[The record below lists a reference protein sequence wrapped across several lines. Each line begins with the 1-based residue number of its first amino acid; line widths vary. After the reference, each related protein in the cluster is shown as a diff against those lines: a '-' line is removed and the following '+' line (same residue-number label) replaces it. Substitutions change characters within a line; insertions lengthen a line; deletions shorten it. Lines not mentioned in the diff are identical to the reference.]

1 MSKLEQLR
9 DIIDT
14 ALQGAGKS
22 KLTED
27 VIGSVGGYISPN
39 NRHLLNNLGSIST
52 HYYEI
57 GSHVGSSLIST
68 VYGNDNL
75 KSATGCDNF
84 SLFDEGHNAKNDFIQ
99 HCERFILGKY
109 ALVEKDCFTVT
120 EKDLPNK
127 IDLFFSDG
135 AHDFESQR
143 KAITYT
149 TPFLA
154 NEAIIVVDD
163 FAWYEPNAGT
173 MRGLME
179 SGLYIEYIATLDSG
193 VRSDCGG
200 RGFWNGISCILVSKI
215 DKHGV

>member
-1 MSKLEQLR
+1 MTKLEQLR
-9 DIIDT
+9 KIIDT
-14 ALQGAGKS
+14 ALQAAGTS
-22 KLTED
+22 KLTNE
-27 VIGSVGGYISPN
+27 VIDSVGGYISPN

-84 SLFDEGHNAKNDFIQ
+84 SLFDEGHNAKNDFIK
-99 HCERFILGKY
+99 HCEQFISGKY
-109 ALVEKDCFTVT
+109 GLLEKDCFTVSG
-120 EKDLPNK
+120 KDLPNK

-149 TPFLA
+149 EQFLA
-154 NEAIIVVDD
+154 DEAIIVVDD
-163 FAWYEPNAGT
+163 FAWDEPNGGT
-173 MRGLME
+173 MKGLKE
-179 SGLYIEYIATLDSG
+179 FKFDVVYFATLDSG
-193 VRSDCGG
+193 VRSDCSE
-200 RGFWNGISCILVSKI
+200 RGFWNGIGIFLVKRQ
-215 DKHGV
+215 K